1 MIKRTELLYV
11 KEFVYMMA
19 DSKPVSATTVEHL
32 EAMARFCSC
41 T

>member
-11 KEFVYMMA
+11 KEIVCVMA
-19 DSKPVSATTVEHL
+19 ESKPVNATTVERL
-32 EAMARFCSC
+32 VAMATFFCC